1 MTLLPIASNF
11 DRHVPSLNRSILKN
25 FIESLLTFAI
35 ALPELE
41 AIAGLAEIPPG
52 FVSSSSKTT

>member
-11 DRHVPSLNRSILKN
+11 DRRIPSLKRSIVAN
-25 FIESLLTFAI
+25 FIESLPTLAI

-41 AIAGLAEIPPG
+41 AIARLAEIPPG
-52 FVSSSSKTT
+52 FVSSPSKTT